1 MSGAEFSV
9 VLAGGGT
16 AGHISPMLA
25 IADAIVRTRPQ
36 ARILTVGTASGMET
50 TLVPAAGYELATIPR
65 VPMPRRPTGDLL
77 RLPSRLSGAI
87 NASERILRE
96 VDASVLVGVG
106 GYVSAPMY
114 LAARRLQVPVVI
126 HEANAKPGLANRLG
140 SRWAAAV
147 AVAFDNTRLPA
158 AQWVGMPMNPAI
170 AYLDRAEHRTAARRA
185 LGLDPD
191 KRTLVITGGSSGAA
205 SINQTAAGSQEVFA
219 NLNVQVLHITG
230 RGKQNVDK
238 HGELV
243 ENEHYRQ
250 VEYVD
255 GMQNAYAAADLLVAR
270 AGAAT
275 VCEVSAVG
283 LPAIFVPLPHG
294 NGEQALNAAGV
305 VSAGGA
311 QLVPDAA
318 FTPEWAAAHLPGL
331 FGDESTLAQMSTA
344 AQSMGIRDA
353 DEQMA
358 RLVSQAAGVE

>member
-1 MSGAEFSV
+1 MSDAEFSV

-25 IADAIVRTRPQ
+25 IADAITRIQPE

-77 RLPSRLSGAI
+77 RLPSRLTGAI
-87 NASERILRE
+87 AASERILRE
-96 VDASVLVGVG
+96 AAASVLVGVG

-114 LAARRLQVPVVI
+114 IAARRLQIPVVI

-147 AVAFDNTRLPA
+147 AVAFDNTRLPG

-170 AYLDRAEHRTAARRA
+170 AYLDRMEHRAAARTA

-205 SINQTAAGSQEVFA
+205 SLNKTAAGSQEVFA
-219 NLNVQVLHITG
+219 SLGVQVLHITG
-230 RGKQNVDK
+230 RGKQNVDA
-238 HGELV
+238 HGELIQ
-243 ENEHYRQ
+243 NEYYRQ

-283 LPAIFVPLPHG
+283 LPAVFVPLPHG

-305 VSAGGA
+305 VAAGGA
-311 QLVPDAA
+311 QLVPDGA
-318 FTPEWAAAHLPGL
+318 FTPEWAAEHLPQF
-331 FGDESTLAQMSTA
+331 FGDESVLVQMSEA
-344 AQSMGIRDA
+344 AQSMGIKDA

-358 RLVSQAAGVE
+358 RLVAQAAGVR

>member
-1 MSGAEFSV
+1 MSGAQFSV

-25 IADAIVRTRPQ
+25 IADAISRRWPE
-36 ARILTVGTASGMET
+36 AKILTVGTASGMET
-50 TLVPAAGYELATIPR
+50 TLVPAAGYDLATIAR
-65 VPMPRRPTGDLL
+65 VPMPRRPSVDLL
-77 RLPSRLSGAI
+77 KLPGRLRAAI
-87 NASERILRE
+87 GESERILR
-96 VDASVLVGVG
+96 DAGASVLVGVG

-114 LAARRLQVPVVI
+114 IAARRMKVPVVI

-140 SRWAAAV
+140 ARWAAAV
-147 AVAFDNTRLPA
+147 AVAFDNTRLPGA
-158 AQWVGMPMNPAI
+158 RWVGMPMNPAI
-170 AYLDRAEHRTAARRA
+170 AYLDRAEHRSAARTA

-205 SINQTAAGSQEVFA
+205 SINKTAAGSQDVFA
-219 NLNVQVLHITG
+219 DLDLQVLHITG
-230 RGKQNVDK
+230 RGKQNFDAD
-238 HGELV
+238 GALV
-243 ENEHYRQ
+243 QNEHYRQ

-283 LPAIFVPLPHG
+283 LPSILVPLPHG

-305 VSAGGA
+305 VAAGGA

-318 FTPEWAAAHLPGL
+318 FTPEWAASHLPGL
-331 FGDESTLAQMSTA
+331 FAEDGTLERMSEA
-344 AQSMGIRDA
+344 AQSMGIKDA

-358 RLVSQAAGVE
+358 QLVAQAAGVQ